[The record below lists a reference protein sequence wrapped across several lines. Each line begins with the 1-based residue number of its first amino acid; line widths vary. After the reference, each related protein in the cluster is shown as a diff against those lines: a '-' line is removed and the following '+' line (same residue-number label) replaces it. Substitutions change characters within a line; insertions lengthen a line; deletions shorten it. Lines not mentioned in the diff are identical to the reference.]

1 MADAEDR
8 PKEVQPETQ
17 APEPPR
23 VLHAQDLFR
32 GDREICI
39 ELDGTRYRLRITR
52 RNKLIL
58 QK

>member
-1 MADAEDR
+1 MADSPDR
-8 PKEVQPETQ
+8 PKDQPPENG
-17 APEPPR
+17 PSEPPR
-23 VLHAQDLFR
+23 ILRAQDLFR

-39 ELDGTRYRLRITR
+39 ELDGTRYRLRMTR